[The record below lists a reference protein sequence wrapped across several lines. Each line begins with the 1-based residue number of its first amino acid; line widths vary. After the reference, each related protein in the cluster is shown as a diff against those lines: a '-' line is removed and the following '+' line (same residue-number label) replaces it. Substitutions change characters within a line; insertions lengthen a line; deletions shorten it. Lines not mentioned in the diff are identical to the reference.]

1 MRMCISFGT
10 FNLNYFIYC
19 ILFLIGEIFI
29 FLFIYDNTDENIANK
44 HILID
49 PTCYFFGY
57 LLNFFPEWIRNRNSK
72 AKNKPITSRLKERDT
87 QSFEYI
93 YNKPDNKYLPIKEVI
108 KIFFISIFLFLTE
121 ILRIIQIITKGNN
134 KDKDKDEDEEK
145 EEYEDRFI
153 FIEFLLILLIP
164 HSSEVYYKHQKL
176 SFLIF
181 TLIEIIKIIA
191 FIVYK
196 ILNENFNDYLA
207 IFIEIIISIIYA
219 FYYIYIKRLMKYKF
233 ISPYK
238 SNFIIG
244 LINFPLIII
253 IYLIISFT
261 SLGDEN
267 NKYYIDNIFNL
278 FKNGVDTI
286 NAIKLI
292 SLPIAYGIYTSLLN
306 KIIYDFTLY
315 HYYIPLLIE
324 NFIFDISKQIGNEN
338 KKYFIIFII
347 SSFFIEL
354 IMILVFLEII
364 ELNFCGLNKD
374 LKKNIEFRALNET
387 SLEIKDYYDNEDDNE
402 RDIKNE
408 EN

>member
-1 MRMCISFGT
+1 MFW
-10 FNLNYFIYC
+10 
-19 ILFLIGEIFI
+19 IGEIFI

>member
-1 MRMCISFGT
+1 M
-10 FNLNYFIYC
+10 
-19 ILFLIGEIFI
+19 FLIGEIFI